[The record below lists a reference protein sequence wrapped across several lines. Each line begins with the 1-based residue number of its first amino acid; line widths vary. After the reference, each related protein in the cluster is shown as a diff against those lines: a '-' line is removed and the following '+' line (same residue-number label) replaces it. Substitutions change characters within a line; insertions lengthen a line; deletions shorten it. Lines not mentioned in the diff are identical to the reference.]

1 MKVMLLSHTPEPERI
16 TVAAALLCYQK
27 GDPEEAYRKAGND
40 KLRTRLFNELVS
52 QGHGSV
58 LEHASFT
65 FGISGISRSCSHQ
78 LVRHRIGAFNQ
89 QSQRYVNVG
98 DPDYFAIPPSLEG
111 TAFKEVVKQVVD
123 YYNDEVKALLGK
135 GKTPE
140 QAQEDAR
147 FIVPNAGKTNII
159 WTTDLRNLIHV
170 AHYRLCNRSQW
181 EIRQLFGMIRKVLEP
196 HFPVI
201 AQYLTPKCDFYLYC
215 DEGQRTCGR
224 RPLKEK
230 IASLMEKHKTEL
242 KKEA

>member
-1 MKVMLLSHTPEPERI
+1 MKVVLLTHTPEPERI

-27 GDPEEAYRKAGND
+27 GDPEEAYKKAGSE
-40 KLRTRLFNELVS
+40 KLRNRLFDELVK

-58 LEHASFT
+58 LEHANFT

-98 DPDYFAIPPSLEG
+98 DEDYFVVPPSLDEKR
-111 TAFKEVVKQVVD
+111 FKEVVKQVVD
-123 YYNDEVKALLGK
+123 YYNSEVKTLTAN
-135 GKTPE
+135 GKTSE

-147 FIVPNAGKTNII
+147 FIIPNPGKTNVI
-159 WTTDLRNLIHV
+159 WTTNLRNLIHV

-181 EIRQLFGMIRKVLEP
+181 EIRKMMGLVKKEMEP
-196 HFPVI
+196 KFPLI
-201 AQYLTPKCDFYLYC
+201 AQYLNPKCDFYLYC

-224 RPLKEK
+224 RPLKER
-230 IASLMEKHKTEL
+230 IALLVEKHKEEL
-242 KKEA
+242 

>member
-1 MKVMLLSHTPEPERI
+1 MKVVLLTHTPEPERI

-27 GDPEEAYRKAGND
+27 GDAEEAYIKAGNE
-40 KLRTRLFNELVS
+40 KLRGRLFNELVR

-98 DPDYFAIPPSLEG
+98 DYDYFAIPPSLDE
-111 TAFKEVVKQVVD
+111 ARFKGIVKEIVD
-123 YYNDEVKALLGK
+123 YYNDEVALLKGK
-135 GKTPE
+135 GKTAE
-140 QAQEDAR
+140 AAQEDAR
-147 FIVPNAGKTNII
+147 FIMPNAAKTNVI
-159 WTTDLRNLIHV
+159 WTTNLRNLIHV

-181 EIRQLFGMIRKVLEP
+181 EIRKMMKLVKEEMAKK
-196 HFPVI
+196 FPII

-224 RPLKEK
+224 MPLKES
-230 IASLMEKHKTEL
+230 ISSLMERHKEEL
-242 KKEA
+242 K